1 MTLATAIA
9 RTTRSWTGVETLI
22 NTGLAVTEETYLVVQ
37 FQPTGGSIET
47 LVRGLHY
54 ITQKVGS
61 SLTAGPVDFIPLSS
75 MPTAPGVLTFTRD
88 TPAVQPLS
96 LNTGNFDPKVLE
108 KALDEGAAR
117 DAEQRQT
124 TGDVP
129 GLVTR
134 LNALEAAVASL
145 GTVGTLLLAS
155 EAEADAAI
163 IDTKAVTPLTAKR
176 VAENAARGFVLQN
189 GTRGFTAP
197 VAGQDP
203 AAPTHLM
210 TLQAADA
217 RFNRRVKLLANRTYF
232 VRSDGNDANTGL
244 VDSAGGAFLTV
255 AKAQDVIYNDLDL
268 NGFNVE
274 IDLSSGTLA
283 PAAILFNR
291 PQVGAGRVILR
302 PRNGLNSSSF
312 PGIRASGSGVVIEI
326 SWPLASTIQ
335 AANNADIITAENG
348 AVVVLS
354 GASSLSLTH
363 GFASGNHLVAQ
374 DGGVIIRQGGIIN
387 FGGGG
392 IAALVARRNG
402 TINIQGGQGLTFA
415 NSWTQGLFQA
425 TQGGVIN
432 LQGIGLS
439 GSTFTAT
446 VATAIASMGG
456 IINAGPAAMT
466 GTGTGTR
473 HSATLNGVIN
483 SNGGGASMFAGTVAG
498 TVATGGQFA

>member
-22 NTGLAVTEETYLVVQ
+22 NTGLSVTEETYLVVQ
-37 FQPTGGSIET
+37 FQATGGSIET
-47 LVRGLHY
+47 LTRGLHY

-88 TPAVQPLS
+88 TPATQPLS

-129 GLVTR
+129 ALAAR
-134 LNALEAAVASL
+134 LNALEASVESL

-197 VAGQDP
+197 VPGQDP
-203 AAPTHLM
+203 TLPAHLL

-217 RFNRRVKLLANRTYF
+217 RFNRRVKLTANRTYF

-268 NGFNVE
+268 NGF
-274 IDLSSGTLA
+274 D
-283 PAAILFNR
+283 AAIVCGAGPTSITATAVVFDR
-291 PQVGAGRVILR
+291 PQTGSGRVILE
-302 PRNGLNSSSF
+302 PRGRF
-312 PGIRASGSGVVIEI
+312 SGSSVTVRN
-326 SWPLASTIQ
+326 P
-335 AANNADIITAENG
+335 N
-348 AVVVLS
+348 VVLFLRCNVATS
-354 GASSLSLTH
+354 ISTNFINCIVVEQNAVLNVIGSSNIQFNPQ
-363 GFASGNHLVAQ
+363 FASNSAIIVQ
-374 DGGVIIRQGGIIN
+374 DGGEFNRIDGPLEIFNTGTNALLAQRGGRIKMETGRTLTLSGPYTQGYITALTNGVIDIRGVNIVS
-387 FGGGG
+387 GGGTVSP
-392 IAALVARRNG
+392 AFAL
-402 TINIQGGQGLTFA
+402 
-415 NSWTQGLFQA
+415 
-425 TQGGVIN
+425 
-432 LQGIGLS
+432 
-439 GSTFTAT
+439 
-446 VATAIASMGG
+446 ASMGG
-456 IINAGPAAMT
+456 IINAGPA
-466 GTGTGTR
+466 GTGTAVGTR
-473 HSATLNGVIN
+473 HSAILNGVIN
-483 SNGGGASMFAGTVAG
+483 VNGAGANAFPGTVAG
-498 TVATGGQFA
+498 TVATGGQFAA